1 MRERSSGEW
10 IHGVHTL
17 KEIPNTHLHL
27 NVGIFMFYVDA
38 ATVIEFGT
46 RYNIVFKKRI
56 LLYYYHL
63 YTGTGLMIWV
73 Q

>member
-1 MRERSSGEW
+1 MRERSSGER
-10 IHGVHTL
+10 IHGVYTL
-17 KEIPNTHLHL
+17 KEIPNHL

-46 RYNIVFKKRI
+46 RYYRFQKNLA
-56 LLYYYHL
+56 LLLSFIYRHWSHDM
-63 YTGTGLMIWV
+63 GV